1 MAWKN
6 HALRDAWL
14 VVRCALAAPE
24 EDRKDQIKGK
34 HHEIKDKAKEKAGQV
49 TNNPDLA
56 AEGQAEKNRRR
67 SSKKVGQ
74 IEKVL
79 EVSRPGTAPCA
90 FLRVD
95 GLWPV

>member
-34 HHEIKDKAKEKAGQV
+34 HHEIKDKAKRKL
-49 TNNPDLA
+49 D
-56 AEGQAEKNRRR
+56 R
-67 SSKKVGQ
+67 SRTTPTWRPRAKLKKIDGVVQKKSARSKR
-74 IEKVL
+74 
-79 EVSRPGTAPCA
+79 SWR
-90 FLRVD
+90 
-95 GLWPV
+95 